1 MADDADTRTA
11 HPAVLRF
18 RNNARGFW
26 TAYRWVLV
34 LFVVSLFCDAASTIH
49 FMLELGPEPEIHPM
63 VRIAAMIAG
72 PVAGPLLGAM
82 AKVVAG
88 LLVSIYC
95 RRWAAYILI
104 LASLISLWAAWYN
117 IWGVQMYRPI
127 FMRYL
132 P

>member
-1 MADDADTRTA
+1 M
-11 HPAVLRF
+11 HPATVRF

-26 TAYRWVLV
+26 TAYKWVLM
-34 LFVVSLFCDAASTIH
+34 LFVVSLFCDAASTIY
-49 FMLELGPEPEIHPM
+49 FMLKLGPEPEIHPM

-72 PVAGPLLGAM
+72 PIAGPLLGAA
-82 AKVVAG
+82 AKVIAGVLVA
-88 LLVSIYC
+88 IYC
-95 RRWAAYILI
+95 RRWAVYILI

-117 IWGVQMYRPI
+117 VWGVEMYCPI